1 MLKLNSAAA
10 IEDDVRVQSEVPSI
24 QCAVFD
30 AIVQRQAHEVDVL
43 DRSLLQIIS
52 KTGFPAMRVVE
63 ERAVAIDVSLDALVK
78 NLRDSACVE
87 CGSELS
93 AVRVPNAMDRPQD
106 LFDPIEN
113 DAVTRFFA
121 GMICRETAVVR
132 RMPVLRG
139 KNQLDALLQFIRKRD
154 DFIAMRHGQRAARQ
168 KIILEIDND

>member
-78 NLRDSACVE
+78 NLRDSARVE
-87 CGSELS
+87 CGRKLG
-93 AVRVPNAMDRPQD
+93 AVRTVAS
-106 LFDPIEN
+106 ESS
-113 DAVTRFFA
+113 
-121 GMICRETAVVR
+121 
-132 RMPVLRG
+132 
-139 KNQLDALLQFIRKRD
+139 
-154 DFIAMRHGQRAARQ
+154 
-168 KIILEIDND
+168 